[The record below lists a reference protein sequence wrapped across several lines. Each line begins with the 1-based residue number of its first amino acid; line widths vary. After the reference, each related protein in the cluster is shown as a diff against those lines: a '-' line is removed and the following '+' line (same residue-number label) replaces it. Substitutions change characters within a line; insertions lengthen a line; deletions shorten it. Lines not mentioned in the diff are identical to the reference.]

1 MKEGKSY
8 AKHKGGRPTKAVKR
22 NKTIGVRCSL
32 IERCL
37 IEAKAKSA
45 GLTRSEYLRIT
56 GLNGKVDMRRKVLP
70 KEVLQGIAN
79 LNHLA
84 GNLNQIAKKRNALD
98 ELNAL
103 ERAGLQHA
111 ILQIKQFVKDYKNYL
126 Q

>member
-1 MKEGKSY
+1 MEVGKLYS
-8 AKHKGGRPTKAVKR
+8 KHKGGRPAKAVKR
-22 NKTIGVRCSL
+22 NKTIGVRCSS

-37 IEAKAKSA
+37 IESKAKSA
-45 GLTRSEYLRIT
+45 GLTRSEYLRII
-56 GLNGKVDMRRKVLP
+56 GLNGKVDMRRKVFP

-84 GNLNQIAKKRNALD
+84 ANLNQIAKKRNGVD

-103 ERAGLQHA
+103 ERAALQHVV
-111 ILQIKQFVKDYKNYL
+111 LQIKQFVKDCKNYL